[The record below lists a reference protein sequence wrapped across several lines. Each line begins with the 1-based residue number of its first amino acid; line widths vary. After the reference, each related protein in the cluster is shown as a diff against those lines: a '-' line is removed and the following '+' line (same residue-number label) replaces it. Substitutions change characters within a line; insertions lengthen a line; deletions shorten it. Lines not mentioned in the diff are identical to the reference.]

1 MILYF
6 TGEGNSRYIAHLLE
20 KKLEESVVS
29 INDLIKNDKSSYKFA
44 IDKDEHVILVF
55 PIYSWGV
62 PAPITL
68 FLNKVEFVSSTA
80 NRADSTSSDNLAHP
94 SPSGCS
100 IAPQII
106 AVATCG
112 NTAGDADKQLSK
124 MLLGRGLS
132 LAGFFTVQMPNTYI
146 LLPGFDVDSDD
157 VAKKKI
163 EDAPNRVD
171 LIVNAICQGRD
182 DKRLYSRGSF
192 PWFKTNVIYP
202 PFIKGTAKTKFYA
215 TRSCDHC
222 TLCEKLCPMNNIKM
236 VDGVPQWDE
245 NCIGCLSCIHH
256 CPKRAIEYGRVTQN
270 KGRYFFREINN
281 EGH

>member
-1 MILYF
+1 MIFYF
-6 TGEGNSRYIAHLLE
+6 TGEGNSRYIARLLE
-20 KKLEESVVS
+20 QKLGESLVS
-29 INDLIKNDKSSYKFA
+29 INDLMRDDQASYSFV
-44 IDKDEHVILVF
+44 IDKDEHIILVF

-62 PAPITL
+62 PAPINF
-68 FLNKVEFVSSTA
+68 FLKTA
-80 NRADSTSSDNLAHP
+80 KFISASGNNADSPSS
-94 SPSGCS
+94 SRSV
-100 IAPQII
+100 APQII

-112 NTAGDADKQLSK
+112 NTAGDADKQLRK
-124 MLLGRGLS
+124 ILLGRGLS

-163 EDAPNRVD
+163 KDAPNRVD
-171 LIVNAICQGRD
+171 LIVNAICQGRY

-192 PWFKTNVIYP
+192 PWFKTNIIYP

-222 TLCEKLCPMNNIKM
+222 TLCEKLCPVGNITL
-236 VDGVPQWDE
+236 VDGVPQWNE

-256 CPKRAIEYGRVTQN
+256 CPKRAIEYGRATQN
-270 KGRYFFREINN
+270 KGRYYFREINN
-281 EGH
+281 EEAH